1 MSNYD
6 KEWRK
11 ITKSHG
17 LILFGALTG
26 FFLLMRAL
34 NLAHVFELRAL
45 NIIWVFIVVRSAIN
59 TYSKHSAASYYE
71 DFIDFFRIAISASIV
86 GVVLFSVFIAI
97 YLDVID
103 KDFMKLLERTESAGG
118 LISPV
123 VAAMIIMLEGIVSA
137 GVVAFIYIQ
146 WKKSRTV
153 EKPERSP
160 HELKKEAKTD

>member
-6 KEWRK
+6 KLWRK

-26 FFLLMRAL
+26 FFLLMRAF
-34 NLAHVFELRAL
+34 NLADNFYLRSL
-45 NIIWVFIVVRSAIN
+45 NILWVFIVVRSAIN
-59 TYSKHSAASYYE
+59 SYAKKSSASYYE

-86 GVVLFSVFIAI
+86 GITLFALFMAI

-103 KDFMKLLERTESAGG
+103 EQFMELLERTENAGG

-123 VAAMIIMLEGIVSA
+123 VAGMIIMLEGIVSA

-153 EKPERSP
+153 EKPERTP
-160 HELKKEAKTD
+160 HKLNKEAKTD